1 MQKIEG
7 LHKHTVLLNSEELNK
22 AQEKAAKNGVPLT
35 ISGNVS
41 AFLRYLV
48 SQFLEGKKKRGD

>member
-7 LHKHTVLLNSEELNK
+7 LHKHTVLLNSEELSK
-22 AQEKAAKNGVPLT
+22 AQEKAAKNGVPLP

-48 SQFLEGKKKRGD
+48 SQFLEGKKK